1 MPEISDEELAKYKA
15 DGERAT
21 NLEASKKRLEDEN
34 SKIKNRAKDAEDE
47 LSKAKDDKLKSEND
61 IQGQL
66 DKERTDHTALKDS
79 YAKRTK
85 ITLEEKMKSEALKY
99 AKDAHN
105 IDAVLRVAEHKD
117 LLKTDPESLKI
128 TGMED
133 FIKKVRET
141 DPYMFGKKS
150 LDDTDNLP
158 PGGTVPDPNPGANK
172 TEDQKYRDELKNC
185 NTRLEMDA
193 VYKKYNKQTA

>member
-1 MPEISDEELAKYKA
+1 M
-15 DGERAT
+15 
-21 NLEASKKRLEDEN
+21 
-34 SKIKNRAKDAEDE
+34 
-47 LSKAKDDKLKSEND
+47 SKAKDDKLKSEND

-66 DKERTDHTALKDS
+66 EKERTDHASLKES

-158 PGGTVPDPNPGANK
+158 PGGTVPGPNPGANK